1 MSEAKDEVQLAKEAA
16 ESRADT
22 APETIFDKIIRKEFD
37 QILTP
42 LLSPCGTALRAV
54 IFWSPGEPNTLVSWD
69 QLGLV
74 DSCIQKLEIPSKI
87 VFEDDR
93 ALAFRD
99 VSPQAPV
106 HVLVIPKVRDGLT
119 QLQNAREDQE
129 AFFNSH
135 RSHFTSACPVL
146 LQDYSAAIQICSL
159 AMLRTWLLIM
169 SCCQASKIA
178 TRSHEASVSL
188 HPLPLNGSNVSV
200 LPSSFM
206 RTQMRSSAG
215 LEQNQARHKRL
226 QFNVMT
232 VLIPVAAT
240 SGLVLGYLASRL
252 LPALLGHL
260 IYVASRVG
268 KDECPEGYRL
278 VINDGKH
285 GAQSVYHLH
294 IHVLGGRQM
303 TWPPG

>member
-1 MSEAKDEVQLAKEAA
+1 MRRIQVLARAVVPSLVLAPFASPAYLFTGCLLQRGCAAPLTTTRCASGEAKDEVQLAKEAA
-16 ESRADT
+16 ESRDDT
-22 APETIFDKIIRKEFD
+22 TPDTIFDKIIRKE
-37 QILTP
+37 I
-42 LLSPCGTALRAV
+42 SA
-54 IFWSPGEPNTLVSWD
+54 
-69 QLGLV
+69 
-74 DSCIQKLEIPSKI
+74 KI

-106 HVLVIPKVRDGLT
+106 HVLVIPKVKDGLT

-129 AFFNSH
+129 
-135 RSHFTSACPVL
+135 
-146 LQDYSAAIQICSL
+146 
-159 AMLRTWLLIM
+159 
-169 SCCQASKIA
+169 
-178 TRSHEASVSL
+178 
-188 HPLPLNGSNVSV
+188 
-200 LPSSFM
+200 
-206 RTQMRSSAG
+206 
-215 LEQNQARHKRL
+215 
-226 QFNVMT
+226 
-232 VLIPVAAT
+232 
-240 SGLVLGYLASRL
+240 
-252 LPALLGHL
+252 ALLGHL